1 MRRFKRV
8 GPNAMKGRGIGTAR
22 GRATI
27 MRGTYFL
34 ILVLLWHLI
43 FYSIAN
49 GMAFL
54 LFYML
59 GN

>member
-1 MRRFKRV
+1 
-8 GPNAMKGRGIGTAR
+8 MKGRGIGTAR

-43 FYSIAN
+43 LYSIAN